1 MAFHYPL
8 VEPKAVRVNRALKQF
23 LAESS
28 PPLIAGFIRLLALT
42 LRRRLEDPQGLLQKN
57 PDQPRIWA
65 LWHNRILLM
74 PYVYEWLCPGRR
86 MLMLVSRSRDGEMIA
101 RIMGRFGIDGAR
113 GSSSRGGTEAMR
125 ELLRELE
132 RPKARDIGITPDGPR
147 GPRGQVQDGVLAL
160 SAATKRPIYPVT
172 VHYSRFWQLP
182 SWDRFQIPQPG
193 AVCRVVMGPAVAA
206 PKSLEPLELDR
217 VRGELQRAL
226 GE

>member
-8 VEPKAVRVNRALKQF
+8 VEPEAVRVNRALKQF

-206 PKSLEPLELDR
+206 PKSLEPAEMDR
-217 VRGELQRAL
+217 VRVELEKAL
-226 GE
+226 GS